1 MIEGHLMVS
10 AIARSALPR
19 RMNESGPKMQTD
31 VRVDGANCSLCLN
44 ALIEQLRSVKGIN
57 TVDSS
62 ITEGCVAINH
72 DLFETDLLDLIGTS
86 LHGVALASN
95 EVVMTTVTPTIS
107 PRHCTHQSSHQ
118 TSSVAAPADHP
129 LETVT
134 DALTRLRAE
143 GFTNDFSATSQGGL
157 ACSGCL
163 ATMDPAATRVH
174 ETVRFEGDSNPDDQD
189 IVLAIS
195 CSSGCKGVYSAAYG
209 PATPP
214 NDIAVLQKLA
224 RPG

>member
-1 MIEGHLMVS
+1 MRTE
-10 AIARSALPR
+10 
-19 RMNESGPKMQTD
+19 

-44 ALIEQLRSVKGIN
+44 ALIEHLCSVEGIN
-57 TVDSS
+57 AVDYS
-62 ITEGCVAINH
+62 ITEGCVAIDH
-72 DLFETDLLDLIGTS
+72 DLLQTDMLDLIGTS
-86 LHGVALASN
+86 LHGLAMASN

-107 PRHCTHQSSHQ
+107 TLGCTHQPTHQ
-118 TSSVAAPADHP
+118 TSATAAAEHR

-143 GFTNDFSATSQGGL
+143 GFGNDFYATEEGEL

-163 ATMDPAATRVH
+163 QTMDPGVMHVH

-189 IVLAIS
+189 IVVAIV

-209 PATPP
+209 PFSPP
-214 NDIAVLQKLA
+214 NDTAVLQKLA
-224 RPG
+224 RPV